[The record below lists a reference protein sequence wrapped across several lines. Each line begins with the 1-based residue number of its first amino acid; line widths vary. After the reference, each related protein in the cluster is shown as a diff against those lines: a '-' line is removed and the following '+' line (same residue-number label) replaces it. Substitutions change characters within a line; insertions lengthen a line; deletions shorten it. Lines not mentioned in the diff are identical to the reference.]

1 MDLVDL
7 EVALPD
13 LPYEV
18 MRKVTV
24 PLDLRLTDLH
34 LVLQAVMG
42 WDNSHLYDF
51 ACGRKM
57 RWADTAGY
65 FGGEGDRSLK
75 KSSLADILAE
85 MGRNKFFVYTYD
97 MGDSWE
103 HVIKPSKSYVKI
115 GEGSSFMLT
124 LAVGSC
130 PPDDSGGIPG
140 FSHMLECLADPASDG
155 AGTMST
161 GWGTKSGTPQRIYRI
176 LRRDWPRLPDGSTS
190 DLRQSLPRLRRLH

>member
-140 FSHMLECLADPASDG
+140 FSHMLECLADPASDERG
-155 AGTMST
+155 D
-161 GWGTKSGTPQRIYRI
+161 YV
-176 LRRDWPRLPDGSTS
+176 DWLGNEVWDTAADLPD
-190 DLRQSLPRLRRLH
+190 LAARLATLARRLDKRFAAKPA